1 MYFYSIKDKHVGM
14 FSPPFLSSSDE
25 DARKIISDAVEV
37 GSILAKFPEDYI
49 LVKLAE
55 FDPVKGFVSVES
67 EFVCSMR
74 DIVRNEIIDRTRI
87 IANLVDSKEVT
98 ND

>member
-1 MYFYSIKDKHVGM
+1 MNFYSIKDKHVNM
-14 FSPPFLSSSDE
+14 FSPPFLSATDE
-25 DARKIISDAVEV
+25 DARKVISDSVEV

-55 FDPVKGFVSVES
+55 FDPVKGFVSLDT

-74 DIVRNEIIDRTRI
+74 DIVRTEIIDRTLI
-87 IANLVDSKEVT
+87 LANLVDSKEVT
-98 ND
+98 NE